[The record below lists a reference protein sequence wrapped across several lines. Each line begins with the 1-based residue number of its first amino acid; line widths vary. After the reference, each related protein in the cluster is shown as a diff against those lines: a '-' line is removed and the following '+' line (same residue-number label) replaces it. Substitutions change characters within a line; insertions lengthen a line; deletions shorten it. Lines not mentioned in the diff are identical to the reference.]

1 MRKSE
6 FDDFD
11 IDMDLYREDAGGRD
25 TGDDIDEA
33 LEEDAFGEEDY
44 SGEGEEQ
51 FSGEDFEEYDLLPEE
66 EFDDNAY
73 NDEYTDEDFFEVD
86 EGFDDGYDNGSD
98 VGGIDTEKE
107 NKKRGLPLAAKIG
120 FIFLA
125 AVIVFAIW
133 ALGTNS
139 GRSFCMGFVAR
150 FVKSNAGTNDDPDE
164 PPIINDETIPPDVT
178 PGGTVVEGPD
188 GEKQIVD
195 QEGHII
201 KTFIVP
207 REEDYVKTYLIFG
220 IESINGGLN
229 TDAMMLVSIN
239 TKDNTIKMTSL
250 LRDTYV
256 DIPGWDKN
264 KLNSAYAKGAYNAK
278 TGSEAREN
286 GAALLI
292 TTIEQTYD
300 VKISGY
306 ACVNFNSFEKIVDRL
321 GGLDIEL
328 GEKEAKYLNTTNYIS
343 DPENRNVVSG
353 WNHLNGNQVMG
364 YVRVRK
370 EETLGGANNDYG
382 RTVRQR
388 RVITAIINKYKS
400 TKLTDLFSLTK
411 DLIGYVNTDLTEKQI
426 QEALTLIVNNGIY
439 TTKSMR
445 LPAGELFKDSGE
457 KGIYNGQKT
466 VTYTL
471 VIDDYLEE
479 NIKAFHQFLF
489 LDEKEPETQTTEG
502 TNGAE
507 Q

>member
-11 IDMDLYREDAGGRD
+11 IDMNLYKEDTEGGD
-25 TGDDIDEA
+25 IGDKIDEVLDDEA
-33 LEEDAFGEEDY
+33 YDEAYDEYA
-44 SGEGEEQ
+44 
-51 FSGEDFEEYDLLPEE
+51 EDFADPEE
-66 EFDDNAY
+66 EDLADTID
-73 NDEYTDEDFFEVD
+73 NDEYTDEDFIDVEDVFTD
-86 EGFDDGYDNGSD
+86 GYDDGYDNGGD
-98 VGGIDTEKE
+98 DGGNDTEE
-107 NKKRGLPLAAKIG
+107 VNKKRGLPLAAKIG

-125 AVIVFAIW
+125 AVIVFAVW

-139 GRSFCMGFVAR
+139 GRGFCMGFVAK
-150 FVKSNAGTNDDPDE
+150 FVKTNAGVNSETDDP
-164 PPIINDETIPPDVT
+164 PVINDETIPPDLT
-178 PGGTVVEGPD
+178 PEGTVVEGPD
-188 GEKQIVD
+188 GEKKVVD
-195 QEGHII
+195 SDGHVI
-201 KTFIVP
+201 KTFIDP
-207 REEDYVKTYLIFG
+207 RSEEYVTTYLIFG

-229 TDAMMLVSIN
+229 TDAIMLVSIN

-264 KLNSAYAKGAYNAK
+264 KLNSAYAKGAYKAS
-278 TGSEAREN
+278 TGAEAREK

-292 TTIEQTYD
+292 TTIEQTYN

-306 ACVNFNSFEKIVDRL
+306 ACVNFNSFEKIVDIL

-328 GEKEAKYLNTTNYIS
+328 GEKEAHYLNTTNYIS
-343 DPENRNVVSG
+343 EPEYRNVVPG
-353 WNHLNGNQVMG
+353 WNHLNGNQVLG
-364 YVRVRK
+364 YTRVRK

-411 DLIGYVNTDLTEKQI
+411 DLIGYVYTDLSEKQI
-426 QEALTLIVNNGIY
+426 QEALTMIVNNGIY

-445 LPAGELFKDSGE
+445 LPTGELFKDSGE
-457 KGIYNGQKT
+457 SGIYNGQKI
-466 VTYTL
+466 VTYAL

-489 LDEKEPETQTTEG
+489 LDEE
-502 TNGAE
+502 E